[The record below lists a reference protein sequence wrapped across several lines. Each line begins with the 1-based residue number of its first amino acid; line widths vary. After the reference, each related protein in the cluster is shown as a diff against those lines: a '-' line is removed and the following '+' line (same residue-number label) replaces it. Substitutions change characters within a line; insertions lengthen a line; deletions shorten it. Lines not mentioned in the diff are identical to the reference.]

1 MNVCKGEKMANT
13 HVATAEQPN
22 SHPTD
27 LDDLYAVLGIS
38 STATEDEIKKAYRQQ
53 AMKYHPDR
61 TMGDDTMA
69 EIFRAVQRAYD
80 ILMNPEKRKY
90 YDETGKVKLDE
101 AALKAEAVS
110 VLNHNI
116 IQAIDALAQSQDM
129 NLEVWSK
136 NPLHAVKQK
145 MAQDLFNAKANLKAM
160 QKALKRYAAIQKRFR
175 NKKNQKFEESP
186 IAVLIKQRIDN
197 LDEGVDKV
205 SNLIQ
210 IHDIALKMVDDY
222 DYDTF
227 NPNPTSSA
235 ETAAQMQQLLANQ
248 FFNFPPPR

>member
-1 MNVCKGEKMANT
+1 MANT
-13 HVATAEQPN
+13 HVAMTEQPADV
-22 SHPTD
+22 HPHD

-61 TMGDDTMA
+61 TMGDDEMA

-110 VLNHNI
+110 ILNHNI

-129 NLEVWSK
+129 NLEVWTK

-145 MAQDLFNAKANLKAM
+145 LAQDVFNAKSNLKAM

-175 NKKNQKFEESP
+175 NKKNAKFEESP
-186 IAVLIKQRIDN
+186 VAILIKQRIDN
-197 LDEGVDKV
+197 LDEGVEKV

-227 NPNPTSSA
+227 VPPHESGS
-235 ETAAQMQQLLANQ
+235 EAAALQMQQLLAGQ
-248 FFNFPPPR
+248 WFNLPPGMR